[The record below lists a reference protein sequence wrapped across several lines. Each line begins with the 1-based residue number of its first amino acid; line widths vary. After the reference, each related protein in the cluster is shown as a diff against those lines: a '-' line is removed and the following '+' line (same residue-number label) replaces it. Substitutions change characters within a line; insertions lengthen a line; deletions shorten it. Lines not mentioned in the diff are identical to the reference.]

1 MSKYTLDEV
10 FEECQKL
17 KLKNDMGL
25 TALERAMIGLAFMRG
40 EQRQENCESKYKK
53 FNPFREKN
61 LKSYGIVDVTR
72 SIVARRQNS
81 YTDVWAVWAWG
92 RGNQGVRYVQAKS
105 HYEAI
110 DQVLEGSK

>member
-1 MSKYTLDEV
+1 MFADDTLEGMLLRYLQDMTERGD
-10 FEECQKL
+10 FEAKKL
-17 KLKNDMGL
+17 LKMLEEEGL
-25 TALERAMIGLAFMRG
+25 L
-40 EQRQENCESKYKK
+40 ENCESKYKK

-105 HYEAI
+105 HFEAI